1 MKKIL
6 NVLLLASLLLLTAC
20 GGGEKVATNENNQ
33 AAANTNAAAE
43 KAETKDAYYPVT
55 IDTVDAQGNP
65 VQETF
70 EKEPE
75 RVVAVYQSAIE
86 NMLALGL
93 EDKMVLAAQLDIDV
107 KDEYKDAFS
116 KVKYVKDAPSKEAVL
131 AAKPDFIISW
141 ASYFGDKTLGDV
153 KDWQDKGVN
162 TYILKNSGAV
172 KVDSLENEYD
182 DILNLGK
189 IFNKQ
194 KEAQAIVQSMKD
206 RLAETEEL
214 REGKEPVKA
223 AILEIEDDN
232 LFRNYGAKTVGGEI
246 AEKAGAKLVM
256 DEDRFGSEALL
267 TKDPD
272 VIFVVYFGEDKIKDQ
287 ELERFKSLP
296 ALKGLSAIKN
306 DRVYPISLSEVYA
319 SGVRTADGID
329 TMIKGLYPES

>member
-6 NVLLLASLLLLTAC
+6 NVLLLAALMLLTAC
-20 GGGEKVATNENNQ
+20 GGGDNVAKNENNQ
-33 AAANTNAAAE
+33 AGPANAS
-43 KAETKDAYYPVT
+43 AETEAKDDYYPVT

-65 VQETF
+65 IQETF

-116 KVKYVKDAPSKEAVL
+116 KVEYVKDAPSKEAVI

-141 ASYFGDKTLGDV
+141 SSYFGDKTLGDV
-153 KDWQDKGVN
+153 KEWQDKGVN
-162 TYILKNSGAV
+162 TFILKNSGAV

-182 DILNLGK
+182 DLINLGK
-189 IFNKQ
+189 IFNKE
-194 KEAQAIVQSMKD
+194 KEAEAIVQSMKD
-206 RLAETEEL
+206 RLAETEKL
-214 REGKEPVKA
+214 REGKERVKA

-267 TKDPD
+267 AKDPD
-272 VIFVVYFGEDKIKDQ
+272 VIFVVYYGDEKVEDA
-287 ELERFKSLP
+287 ELDRFKSLP

-319 SGVRTADGID
+319 SGVRTADGIE

>member
-6 NVLLLASLLLLTAC
+6 NVLLLAALMLLTAC
-20 GGGEKVATNENNQ
+20 GGGDNVAKNENNQ
-33 AAANTNAAAE
+33 AAPANASAE
-43 KAETKDAYYPVT
+43 TETKDDYYPVT

-65 VQETF
+65 IQETF

-116 KVKYVKDAPSKEAVL
+116 KVEYVKDAPSKEAVI

-141 ASYFGDKTLGDV
+141 SSYFGDKTLGDV
-153 KDWQDKGVN
+153 KEWQDKGVN
-162 TYILKNSGAV
+162 TFILKNSGAV

-182 DILNLGK
+182 DLINLGK
-189 IFNKQ
+189 IFNKE
-194 KEAQAIVQSMKD
+194 KEAEAIVQSMKD
-206 RLAETEEL
+206 RLAETEKL

-267 TKDPD
+267 AKDPD
-272 VIFVVYFGEDKIKDQ
+272 VIFVVYYGDEKVEDA
-287 ELERFKSLP
+287 ELDRFKSLP

-319 SGVRTADGID
+319 SGVRTADGIE

>member
-6 NVLLLASLLLLTAC
+6 NVLLLAALMLLTAC
-20 GGGEKVATNENNQ
+20 GGGDNVAKNENNQ
-33 AAANTNAAAE
+33 AAPANAS
-43 KAETKDAYYPVT
+43 AETEAKDDYYPVT

-65 VQETF
+65 IQETF

-116 KVKYVKDAPSKEAVL
+116 KVEYVKDAPSKEAVI

-141 ASYFGDKTLGDV
+141 SSYFGDKTLGDV
-153 KDWQDKGVN
+153 KEWQDKGVN
-162 TYILKNSGAV
+162 TFILKNSGAV

-182 DILNLGK
+182 DLINLGK
-189 IFNKQ
+189 IFNKE
-194 KEAQAIVQSMKD
+194 KEAEAIVQSMKD
-206 RLAETEEL
+206 RLAETEKL

-246 AEKAGAKLVM
+246 AEKAGAELVM

-267 TKDPD
+267 AKDPD
-272 VIFVVYFGEDKIKDQ
+272 VIFVVYYGDEKVEDA
-287 ELERFKSLP
+287 ELDRFKSLP

-319 SGVRTADGID
+319 SGVRTADGIE

>member
-6 NVLLLASLLLLTAC
+6 NVLLLAALMLLTAC
-20 GGGEKVATNENNQ
+20 GGGDNVAKNENNQ
-33 AAANTNAAAE
+33 AAPANAST
-43 KAETKDAYYPVT
+43 ETEAKDDYYPVT

-65 VQETF
+65 IQETF

-116 KVKYVKDAPSKEAVL
+116 KVEYVKDAPSKEAVI

-141 ASYFGDKTLGDV
+141 SSYFGDKTLGDV
-153 KDWQDKGVN
+153 KEWQDKGVN
-162 TYILKNSGAV
+162 TFILKNSGAV

-182 DILNLGK
+182 DLINLGK
-189 IFNKQ
+189 IFNKE
-194 KEAQAIVQSMKD
+194 KEAEAIVQSMKD
-206 RLAETEEL
+206 RLAETEKL

-246 AEKAGAKLVM
+246 AEKAGAELVM

-267 TKDPD
+267 AKDPD
-272 VIFVVYFGEDKIKDQ
+272 VIFVVYYGDEKVEDA
-287 ELERFKSLP
+287 ELDRFKSLP

-306 DRVYPISLSEVYA
+306 NRVYPVSLSEVYA

>member
-6 NVLLLASLLLLTAC
+6 NVLLLAALMLLTAC
-20 GGGEKVATNENNQ
+20 GGGDNVAKNENNQ
-33 AAANTNAAAE
+33 AAPANAST
-43 KAETKDAYYPVT
+43 ETEAKDDYYPVT

-65 VQETF
+65 IQETF

-116 KVKYVKDAPSKEAVL
+116 KVEYAKDAPSKEAVI

-141 ASYFGDKTLGDV
+141 SSYFGDKTLGDV
-153 KDWQDKGVN
+153 KEWQDKGVN
-162 TYILKNSGAV
+162 TFILKNSGAV

-182 DILNLGK
+182 DLINLGK
-189 IFNKQ
+189 IFNKE
-194 KEAQAIVQSMKD
+194 KEAEAIVQSMKD
-206 RLAETEEL
+206 RLAETEKL

-246 AEKAGAKLVM
+246 AEKAGAELVM

-267 TKDPD
+267 AKDPD
-272 VIFVVYFGEDKIKDQ
+272 VIFVVYYGDEKVEDA
-287 ELERFKSLP
+287 ELDRFKSLP

-319 SGVRTADGID
+319 SGVRTADGIE

>member
-6 NVLLLASLLLLTAC
+6 NVLLLAALMLLTAC
-20 GGGEKVATNENNQ
+20 GGGDNVAKNENNQ
-33 AAANTNAAAE
+33 AAPANAS
-43 KAETKDAYYPVT
+43 AETEAKDDYYPVT

-116 KVKYVKDAPSKEAVL
+116 KVEYVKDAPSKEAVI

-141 ASYFGDKTLGDV
+141 SSYFGDKTLGDV
-153 KDWQDKGVN
+153 KEWQDKGVN
-162 TYILKNSGAV
+162 TFILKNSGAV

-182 DILNLGK
+182 DLINLGK
-189 IFNKQ
+189 IFNKE
-194 KEAQAIVQSMKD
+194 KEAEAIVQSMKD
-206 RLAETEEL
+206 RLAETEKL

-246 AEKAGAKLVM
+246 AEKAGAELVM

-267 TKDPD
+267 AKDPD
-272 VIFVVYFGEDKIKDQ
+272 VIFVVYYGDEKVEDA
-287 ELERFKSLP
+287 ELDRFKSLP

-319 SGVRTADGID
+319 SGVRTADGIE

>member
-6 NVLLLASLLLLTAC
+6 QVLLLAALMLLTAC
-20 GGGEKVATNENNQ
+20 GGGDNVAKNENNQ
-33 AAANTNAAAE
+33 AAPANAST
-43 KAETKDAYYPVT
+43 ETEAKDDYYPVT

-65 VQETF
+65 IQETF

-116 KVKYVKDAPSKEAVL
+116 KVEYVKDAPSKEAVI

-141 ASYFGDKTLGDV
+141 SSYFGDKTLGDV
-153 KDWQDKGVN
+153 KEWQDKGVN
-162 TYILKNSGAV
+162 TFILKNSGAV

-182 DILNLGK
+182 DLINLGK
-189 IFNKQ
+189 IFNKE
-194 KEAQAIVQSMKD
+194 KEAEAIVQSMKD
-206 RLAETEEL
+206 RLAETEKL

-267 TKDPD
+267 AKDPD
-272 VIFVVYFGEDKIKDQ
+272 VIFVVYYGDEKIEDA
-287 ELERFKSLP
+287 ELDRFKSLP

-319 SGVRTADGID
+319 SGVRTADGIE

>member
-6 NVLLLASLLLLTAC
+6 NVLLLAALMLLTAC
-20 GGGEKVATNENNQ
+20 GGGDNVAKNENNQ
-33 AAANTNAAAE
+33 AAPANASAE
-43 KAETKDAYYPVT
+43 TETKDDYYPVT

-65 VQETF
+65 IQETF

-116 KVKYVKDAPSKEAVL
+116 KVEYVKDAPSKEAVI

-141 ASYFGDKTLGDV
+141 SSYFGDKTLGDV
-153 KDWQDKGVN
+153 KEWQDKGVN
-162 TYILKNSGAV
+162 TFILKNSGAV
-172 KVDSLENEYD
+172 KVDGLENEYD
-182 DILNLGK
+182 DLINLGK
-189 IFNKQ
+189 IFNKE

-206 RLAETEEL
+206 RLAETEKL

-267 TKDPD
+267 AKDPD
-272 VIFVVYFGEDKIKDQ
+272 VIFVVYYGDEKVEDA
-287 ELERFKSLP
+287 ELDRFKSLP

-319 SGVRTADGID
+319 SGVRTADGIE

>member
-6 NVLLLASLLLLTAC
+6 NVLLLAALMLLTAC
-20 GGGEKVATNENNQ
+20 GGGDNVAKNENNQ
-33 AAANTNAAAE
+33 AAPANAS
-43 KAETKDAYYPVT
+43 AETEAKDDYYPVT

-116 KVKYVKDAPSKEAVL
+116 KVEYVKDAPSKEAVI

-141 ASYFGDKTLGDV
+141 SSYFGDKTLGDV
-153 KDWQDKGVN
+153 KEWQDKGVN
-162 TYILKNSGAV
+162 TFILKNSGAV
-172 KVDSLENEYD
+172 EVDSLENEYD
-182 DILNLGK
+182 DLSNVGK
-189 IFNKQ
+189 IFNKE
-194 KEAQAIVQSMKD
+194 KEAEAIVQSMKD
-206 RLAETEEL
+206 RLAETEKL

-267 TKDPD
+267 AKDPD
-272 VIFVVYFGEDKIKDQ
+272 VIFVVYYGDEKVEDA
-287 ELERFKSLP
+287 ELDRFKSLP

-319 SGVRTADGID
+319 SGVRTADGIE

>member
-6 NVLLLASLLLLTAC
+6 QVLLLAALMLLTAC
-20 GGGEKVATNENNQ
+20 GGGDNVAKNENNQ
-33 AAANTNAAAE
+33 AAPANAST
-43 KAETKDAYYPVT
+43 ETEAKDDYYPVT

-65 VQETF
+65 IQETF

-116 KVKYVKDAPSKEAVL
+116 KVEYVKDAPSKEAVI

-141 ASYFGDKTLGDV
+141 SSYFGDKTLGDV
-153 KDWQDKGVN
+153 KEWQDKGVN
-162 TYILKNSGAV
+162 TFILKNSGAV

-182 DILNLGK
+182 DLINLGK
-189 IFNKQ
+189 IFNKE
-194 KEAQAIVQSMKD
+194 KEAEAIVQSMKD
-206 RLAETEEL
+206 RLAETEKL

-246 AEKAGAKLVM
+246 AEKAGAELVM

-267 TKDPD
+267 AKDPD
-272 VIFVVYFGEDKIKDQ
+272 VIFVVYYGDEKVEDA
-287 ELERFKSLP
+287 ELDRFKSLP

-319 SGVRTADGID
+319 SGVRTADGIE

>member
-6 NVLLLASLLLLTAC
+6 NVLLLAALMLLTAC
-20 GGGEKVATNENNQ
+20 GGGDNVAKNENNQ
-33 AAANTNAAAE
+33 AAPANAS
-43 KAETKDAYYPVT
+43 AETEAKDDYYPVT

-65 VQETF
+65 IQETF

-116 KVKYVKDAPSKEAVL
+116 KVEYVKDAPSKEAVI

-141 ASYFGDKTLGDV
+141 SSYFGDKTLGDV
-153 KDWQDKGVN
+153 KEWQDKGVN
-162 TYILKNSGAV
+162 TFILKNSGAV

-182 DILNLGK
+182 DLINLGK
-189 IFNKQ
+189 IFNKE
-194 KEAQAIVQSMKD
+194 KEAEAIVQSMKD
-206 RLAETEEL
+206 RLAETEKL

-267 TKDPD
+267 AKDPD
-272 VIFVVYFGEDKIKDQ
+272 VIFVVYYGDEKVEDA
-287 ELERFKSLP
+287 ELDRFKSLP

-319 SGVRTADGID
+319 SGVRTADGIE

>member
-6 NVLLLASLLLLTAC
+6 NVLLLAALMLLTAC
-20 GGGEKVATNENNQ
+20 GGGDNVAKNENNQ
-33 AAANTNAAAE
+33 AAPANAS
-43 KAETKDAYYPVT
+43 AETEAKDDYYPVT

-65 VQETF
+65 IQETF

-116 KVKYVKDAPSKEAVL
+116 KVEYVKDAPSKEAVI

-141 ASYFGDKTLGDV
+141 SSYFGDKTLGDV
-153 KDWQDKGVN
+153 KEWQDKGVN
-162 TYILKNSGAV
+162 TFILKNSGAV
-172 KVDSLENEYD
+172 EVDSLENEYD
-182 DILNLGK
+182 DLINLGK
-189 IFNKQ
+189 IFNKE
-194 KEAQAIVQSMKD
+194 KEAEAIVQSMKD
-206 RLAETEEL
+206 RLAETEKL

-267 TKDPD
+267 AKDPD
-272 VIFVVYFGEDKIKDQ
+272 VIFVVYYGDEKVEDA
-287 ELERFKSLP
+287 ELDRFKSLP

-319 SGVRTADGID
+319 SGVRTADGIE

>member
-6 NVLLLASLLLLTAC
+6 NVLLLAALMLLTAC
-20 GGGEKVATNENNQ
+20 GGGDNVAKNENNQ
-33 AAANTNAAAE
+33 AAPANAST
-43 KAETKDAYYPVT
+43 ETEAKDDYYPVT

-65 VQETF
+65 IQETF

-116 KVKYVKDAPSKEAVL
+116 KVEYVKDAPSKEAVI

-141 ASYFGDKTLGDV
+141 SSYFGDKTLGDV
-153 KDWQDKGVN
+153 KEWQDKGVN
-162 TYILKNSGAV
+162 TFILKNSGAV

-182 DILNLGK
+182 DLINLGK
-189 IFNKQ
+189 IFNKE
-194 KEAQAIVQSMKD
+194 KEAEAIVQSMKD
-206 RLAETEEL
+206 RLAETEKL

-246 AEKAGAKLVM
+246 AEKAGAELVM

-267 TKDPD
+267 AKDPD
-272 VIFVVYFGEDKIKDQ
+272 VIFVVYYGDEKVEDA
-287 ELERFKSLP
+287 ELDRFKSLP

-319 SGVRTADGID
+319 SGVRTADGIE

>member
-6 NVLLLASLLLLTAC
+6 NVLLLAALMLLTAC
-20 GGGEKVATNENNQ
+20 GGGDNVAKNENNQ
-33 AAANTNAAAE
+33 AAPANAST
-43 KAETKDAYYPVT
+43 ETEAKDDYYPVT
-55 IDTVDAQGNP
+55 IETVDAKGNP
-65 VQETF
+65 IQETF

-116 KVKYVKDAPSKEAVL
+116 KVEYVKDAPSKEAVI

-141 ASYFGDKTLGDV
+141 SSYFGDKTLGDV
-153 KDWQDKGVN
+153 KEWQDKGVN
-162 TYILKNSGAV
+162 TFILKNSGAV

-182 DILNLGK
+182 DLINLGK
-189 IFNKQ
+189 IFNKE

-206 RLAETEEL
+206 RLAETEKL

-246 AEKAGAKLVM
+246 AEKAGAELVM

-267 TKDPD
+267 AKDPD
-272 VIFVVYFGEDKIKDQ
+272 VIFVVYYGDEKVEDA
-287 ELERFKSLP
+287 ELDRFKSLP

-319 SGVRTADGID
+319 SGVRTADGIE

>member
-6 NVLLLASLLLLTAC
+6 NVLLLAALMLLTAC
-20 GGGEKVATNENNQ
+20 GGGDNVAKNENNQ
-33 AAANTNAAAE
+33 AAPANAS
-43 KAETKDAYYPVT
+43 AETEAKDDYYPVT

-65 VQETF
+65 IQETF

-116 KVKYVKDAPSKEAVL
+116 KVEYVKDAPSKEAVI

-153 KDWQDKGVN
+153 KEWQDKGVN
-162 TYILKNSGAV
+162 TFILKNSGAV

-182 DILNLGK
+182 DLINLGK
-189 IFNKQ
+189 IFNKE

-206 RLAETEEL
+206 RLAETEKL

-246 AEKAGAKLVM
+246 AEKAGAELVM

-267 TKDPD
+267 AKDPD
-272 VIFVVYFGEDKIKDQ
+272 VIFVVYYGDEKVEDA
-287 ELERFKSLP
+287 ELDRFKSLP

-319 SGVRTADGID
+319 SGVRTADGIE